1 MWKHIVEL
9 DGTDDS
15 VAYAHCML
23 GNEGFKKTHT
33 HTHTHTHTQTDR
45 QTEYAVLIACL
56 EGAVIAQS
64 V

>member
-33 HTHTHTHTQTDR
+33 HTHTHTHTDRQTDR
-45 QTEYAVLIACL
+45 ICRTYCV
-56 EGAVIAQS
+56 S
-64 V
+64 